1 MSLSE
6 FEIKRAEK
14 VIQGFLEKHRPPP
27 HIRPQLDL
35 GGRVSGQ
42 SVEIF
47 SIRPRYDDPSI
58 RMETPAAKA
67 TYVKSRG
74 LWKVYW
80 MRADLK
86 WHAYEPQAEVK
97 SLEAFLDLV
106 GEDAHAC
113 FFG

>member
-1 MSLSE
+1 MALSE

-14 VIQGFLEKHRPPP
+14 AIQGFLETHRPPP
-27 HIRPQLDL
+27 HIRPRLDL
-35 GGRVSGQ
+35 GGRVDGQ

-47 SIRPRYDDPSI
+47 SIRPRYDDPGT

-86 WHAYEPQAEVK
+86 WHPYDPQREVK
-97 SLEAFLDLV
+97 SLEAFLALV